1 MVTVPLYFRS
11 PCVPTKEP
19 FYLEKEMFDIRKF
32 VDFDSSNRAICP
44 ACHLSKGTGYKNK
57 TLSVFP
63 SEIPGVMAYKCYRGC
78 TKDEIRNAV
87 GQPIDR
93 MIPPALT
100 TPPKNV
106 LVTPQKV
113 KEAHEA
119 LLKSK
124 EPLQW
129 LLARGIDLE
138 CINRYRLGLGRAKCG
153 KGHLQA
159 IAIPIPANADGTQFY
174 QKKRVAPW
182 LPEEDRPEEYKPWSQ
197 YGIPQMVYFT
207 HKPENPK
214 ETWLCEG
221 EWDAI
226 RLGWEMRDSTTTA
239 VACFTCGAG
248 NIPPQNELDRLS
260 HPVTTFYDRDE
271 AGEKGSSKLQQ
282 RIGENCYRATVPAID
297 DCPKGWDISDAL
309 DQFGADAIGMI
320 EEATARA
327 EAWKEPKKPNALRDR
342 LTTNDELLARASDYT
357 EWLIPDI
364 LTPNELFIMAAPP
377 RTGKS
382 LFCMT
387 LAKAIATGGKFLD
400 RPVNQGAVL
409 YVNLEDSETKI
420 KTRQIAQGWAEG
432 MPVYWLDNFKLSELD
447 ELKEL
452 ISEIP
457 DIRLVIL
464 DTFSRVRDD
473 KSKESSDDMGRV
485 LEPLQIMARDRDIC
499 ILLTHHTRKITAEA
513 TGDDV
518 DPFDLIRGTTAIR
531 GAVRGALVI
540 MPADGCYRIITENGY
555 TERNDLRARIN
566 PNTLEWNL
574 TGKWAPRIDGSM
586 KEQVIDYLNLHGSG
600 TVKQIAVDLG
610 FQAGSVGTC
619 LSKLQGEDFVTKQG
633 GNGRSPAIYTRSFNL
648 LQLDEAPVETYDPST
663 VSIVDVVST
672 VPRGV
677 IFPEKVIIEKES
689 DLSSDHFSKMIT
701 PSPEPLKQSCNT
713 DQDSDVCFNGPP
725 TALKQIETKSPPIEV
740 GADVRF
746 RGDHRTT
753 IGKHCGKTVMKV
765 LDLYEAPDGKNY
777 ATVAAMDWTQT
788 QTVALKNLKLV

>member
-1 MVTVPLYFRS
+1 
-11 PCVPTKEP
+11 
-19 FYLEKEMFDIRKF
+19 MFDIREF
-32 VDFDSSNRAICP
+32 VDLDPSNRAICP
-44 ACHLSKGTGYKNK
+44 ACSIAKGTGYKSKN
-57 TLSVFP
+57 LSVAAD
-63 SEIPGVMAYKCYRGC
+63 SGAYKCHRGC
-78 TKDEIRNAV
+78 TKEEIRAAL
-87 GQPIDR
+87 GQERDR
-93 MIPPALT
+93 QIPAALAKPPAKAQL
-100 TPPKNV
+100 
-106 LVTPQKV
+106 LTPQKV
-113 KEAHEA
+113 KEFHND

-129 LLARGIDLE
+129 LLNRGVTTEMIQH
-138 CINRYRLGLGRAKCG
+138 YKLGLGRAQQEKG
-153 KGHLQA
+153 KFLPA
-159 IAIPIPANADGTQFY
+159 ITIPIPENADGTKYY

-182 LPEEDRPEEYKPWSQ
+182 VEAPHKPWSQ
-197 YGIPQMVYFT
+197 YGIPATVWHS
-207 HKPENPK
+207 HKPA
-214 ETWLCEG
+214 TATATLLCEG
-221 EWDAI
+221 EWDAMM
-226 RLGWEMRDSTTTA
+226 LGWRLKDNPDIS
-239 VACFTCGAG
+239 VACFTSGAG
-248 NIPPQNELDRLS
+248 NIPEDLTSIEGNIF
-260 HPVTTFYDRDE
+260 TFYDLD
-271 AGEKGSSKLQQ
+271 APGANGAKKLQEKLKE
-282 RIGENCYRATVPAID
+282 RVFTATVPHPD
-297 DCPKGWDISDAL
+297 DPKPGYDVSDAL
-309 DQFGADAIGMI
+309 LDGTTEEEFLAAMVQAKPYAI
-320 EEATARA
+320 
-327 EAWKEPKKPNALRDR
+327 PKKPNPLRDR

-382 LFCMT
+382 LFCLT

-400 RPVNQGAVL
+400 RPVNQGGVL

-432 MPVYWLDNFKLSELD
+432 MPVYWLDSFKLSELD

-452 ISEIP
+452 VTEIP
-457 DIRLVIL
+457 DLRLVIL

-485 LEPLQIMARDRDIC
+485 LEPLQIMARDMGIC

-574 TGKWAPRIDGSM
+574 TGKWTPRIDGSM
-586 KEQVIDYLNLHGSG
+586 KEQVIDYLNLNGSG
-600 TVKQIAVDLG
+600 TVKQIAEDLG

-633 GNGRSPAIYTRSFNL
+633 GNGRSPAVYTRSFNL
-648 LQLDEAPVETYDPST
+648 LQLGEEPVETYDPNT
-663 VSIVDVVST
+663 VYVTDVVST
-672 VPRGV
+672 VSRGV
-677 IFPEKVIIEKES
+677 KLSEKVIIESKS
-689 DLSSDHFSKMIT
+689 DHLNDHFSKMIT
-701 PSPEPLKQSCNT
+701 PSLEPLKQSCNP
-713 DQDSDVCFNGPP
+713 DHDSDVCLNG
-725 TALKQIETKSPPIEV
+725 TSNALKQIETKVSAECIEPVTKGSPIEV
-740 GADVRF
+740 GSDVRF
-746 RGDHRTT
+746 KGSLTTT
-753 IGKHCGKTVMKV
+753 IGRQCGKTVMKV
-765 LDLYEAPDGKNY
+765 MAIYEAPDGKTY